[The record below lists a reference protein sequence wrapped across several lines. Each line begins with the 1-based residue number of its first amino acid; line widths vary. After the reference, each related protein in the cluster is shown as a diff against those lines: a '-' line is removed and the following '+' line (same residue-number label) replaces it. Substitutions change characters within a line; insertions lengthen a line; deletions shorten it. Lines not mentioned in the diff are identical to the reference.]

1 MSGRQLLHHSHP
13 VVDPDLDDVDLLAT
27 SSSTAARA
35 SAGDETQCGA
45 IVRPGSTPV
54 MPRPA
59 VKKRAAP
66 GIFSF
71 ARFLAD
77 LERDWASCPVPCSA
91 TPSRRS
97 TGAVSGR

>member
-1 MSGRQLLHHSHP
+1 MSGVSFFTIPIRSSTQILMMSTF
-13 VVDPDLDDVDLLAT
+13 LAA

-35 SAGDETQCGA
+35 SAGDDTQCGA

-66 GIFSF
+66 GIF
-71 ARFLAD
+71 
-77 LERDWASCPVPCSA
+77 
-91 TPSRRS
+91 PSR
-97 TGAVSGR
+97 VSSRIWKEIGIVS

>member
-1 MSGRQLLHHSHP
+1 LMMSTF
-13 VVDPDLDDVDLLAT
+13 LAA

-35 SAGDETQCGA
+35 SAGDDTQCGA

-66 GIFSF
+66 GIF
-71 ARFLAD
+71 
-77 LERDWASCPVPCSA
+77 
-91 TPSRRS
+91 PSRVSLANLEGNRHCVLTHALRRRHAIVRRS
-97 TGAVSGR
+97 FRSLMSMSRV